1 MLSKKDIEEL
11 ATGAVKRYFNTCNLI
26 SPQIQENDKTPD
38 WDGELNLYETKKD
51 IRKNYIGSLRIQV
64 KGKEVSKFKTKETFP
79 IETIFLRN
87 AKNEGFVF
95 FVVEVMPNGD
105 NKIFYKKMAPIEIR
119 GLLATINKQQKTRSM
134 PFEPLSMDKSWT
146 EAELKAFLSDC
157 IKQKS
162 FASKNPFSIEDVKNV
177 HDYQW
182 GFTFQ
187 GNNNNLLKDF
197 LGGFKSFLYLK
208 TKEDVEIPI
217 GNGLMNIFMPELT
230 IKKEESVYIGND
242 IVASNYVLTYTKESV
257 SYKLE
262 NLFLLKS
269 EQKPPSTKRIS
280 TLEILADTTDEQI
293 KAYEVYKLL
302 IEYGSIKFGDTE
314 ITINASNKNVLLSTI
329 NKQLSNLSIHQAV
342 LNALNITT
350 PINYKV
356 FTEKDDFSM
365 HQLYKAFIENKAIGL
380 TNPQGIFKI
389 SIANINVLLVCQSDN
404 RGKFYLDNA
413 FTSCVEVIQNNDVTP
428 FRVPIFSF
436 LEQNGYVLF
445 DNIPYDRI
453 VEAYNE
459 CYIKDS
465 RVLIQANLD
474 LLHILKAY
482 DELKLS
488 GKLEKSK
495 FIIGVAQSLAEWLLE
510 NERDNSMIAIHQLN
524 ILQIIKRQR
533 TFTEDEVNLLL
544 QLSQNDSD
552 MVKAGAF
559 LLLDK
564 LDVAQFVIQQF
575 PEDVKA
581 RFMNFPIAIFAKVPN
596 CCNN

>member
-1 MLSKKDIEEL
+1 
-11 ATGAVKRYFNTCNLI
+11 
-26 SPQIQENDKTPD
+26 
-38 WDGELNLYETKKD
+38 
-51 IRKNYIGSLRIQV
+51 
-64 KGKEVSKFKTKETFP
+64 
-79 IETIFLRN
+79 
-87 AKNEGFVF
+87 
-95 FVVEVMPNGD
+95 
-105 NKIFYKKMAPIEIR
+105 
-119 GLLATINKQQKTRSM
+119 
-134 PFEPLSMDKSWT
+134 
-146 EAELKAFLSDC
+146 
-157 IKQKS
+157 
-162 FASKNPFSIEDVKNV
+162 
-177 HDYQW
+177 
-182 GFTFQ
+182 
-187 GNNNNLLKDF
+187 
-197 LGGFKSFLYLK
+197 
-208 TKEDVEIPI
+208 
-217 GNGLMNIFMPELT
+217 MPELT

-293 KAYEVYKLL
+293 KAYEIYKLL

-413 FTSCVEVIQNNDVTP
+413 FTSSIEVIQNNDVTP

-436 LEQNGYVLF
+436 LEQKGFVLF
-445 DNIPYDRI
+445 DNISYDRI

-533 TFTEDEVNLLL
+533 NFTESEVNLLL

-575 PEDVKA
+575 PEEEKI
-581 RFMNFPIAIFAKVPN
+581 RFMDFPIAIFAKGPN
-596 CCNN
+596 C

>member
-119 GLLATINKQQKTRSM
+119 GLLATINKQQQTKSM
-134 PFEPLSMDKSWT
+134 PFDPLSMDKSWT

-162 FASKNPFSIEDVKNV
+162 FASKNPFGIEDLKNV

-187 GNNNNLLKDF
+187 GKKDNLLKDF

-208 TKEDVEIPI
+208 TKEGVEIPI

-314 ITINASNKNVLLSTI
+314 ITINSSNKNVLLSTI

-413 FTSCVEVIQNNDVTP
+413 FTSSIEVIQNNDVTP

-436 LEQNGYVLF
+436 LEQKGFVLF

-482 DELKLS
+482 DELKMPDNL
-488 GKLEKSK
+488 KKSK
-495 FIIGVAQSLAEWLLE
+495 LIIGVAQSLAEWLLE

-533 TFTEDEVNLLL
+533 NFTESEVNLLL
-544 QLSQNDSD
+544 HLSQNDSD

-575 PEDVKA
+575 PEEEKI
-581 RFMNFPIAIFAKVPN
+581 RFMDFPIAIFAKGPN
-596 CCNN
+596 C

>member
-1 MLSKKDIEEL
+1 MRKK
-11 ATGAVKRYFNTCNLI
+11 
-26 SPQIQENDKTPD
+26 
-38 WDGELNLYETKKD
+38 
-51 IRKNYIGSLRIQV
+51 
-64 KGKEVSKFKTKETFP
+64 
-79 IETIFLRN
+79 
-87 AKNEGFVF
+87 
-95 FVVEVMPNGD
+95 
-105 NKIFYKKMAPIEIR
+105 
-119 GLLATINKQQKTRSM
+119 
-134 PFEPLSMDKSWT
+134 
-146 EAELKAFLSDC
+146 
-157 IKQKS
+157 
-162 FASKNPFSIEDVKNV
+162 
-177 HDYQW
+177 
-182 GFTFQ
+182 
-187 GNNNNLLKDF
+187 NNLLKDF

-217 GNGLMNIFMPELT
+217 GNGLMNIFMPELA

-302 IEYGSIKFGDTE
+302 IDYGSIKFGDTE

-413 FTSCVEVIQNNDVTP
+413 FTSSIEVIQNNDITP

-436 LEQNGYVLF
+436 LEQKGFVLF

-482 DELKLS
+482 DELKMSDNL
-488 GKLEKSK
+488 KKSK
-495 FIIGVAQSLAEWLLE
+495 LIIGVAQSLAEWLLE

-533 TFTEDEVNLLL
+533 NFTESEVNLLL

>member
-38 WDGELNLYETKKD
+38 WGGELNLYESKKD

-64 KGKEVSKFKTKETFP
+64 KGKEVSKFKNKETFP
-79 IETIFLRN
+79 IETIFLKN

-95 FVVEVMPNGD
+95 FVVEVMSNGD

-119 GLLATINKQQKTRSM
+119 GLLASINKQQKTKNM
-134 PFEPLSMDKSWT
+134 PFEALSRDKSWI
-146 EAELKAFLSDC
+146 EVELKAFLSDC

-162 FASKNPFSIEDVKNV
+162 FASKTPFSIEDIKNV

-182 GFTFQ
+182 EFSFQ
-187 GNNNNLLKDF
+187 GKKDNLLKDF

-208 TKEDVEIPI
+208 TKEGVEIPI
-217 GNGLMNIFMPELT
+217 GNGLMNIVLPELT
-230 IKKEESVYIGND
+230 INKEENVYIGKD
-242 IVASNYVLTYTKESV
+242 IVATNYILTYTKESV
-257 SYKLE
+257 SYRLE
-262 NLFLLKS
+262 SLFLLKS
-269 EQKPPSTKRIS
+269 EQRAPSTKRIS
-280 TLEILADTTDEQI
+280 TLEILANTTDEQI
-293 KAYEVYKLL
+293 KAYEVYKQL
-302 IEYGSIKFGDTE
+302 IEYGSMKFGDTE
-314 ITINASNKNVLLSTI
+314 ITINASNKKVLLSTI
-329 NKQLSNLSIHQAV
+329 NKQLSNLNIHKAV
-342 LNALNITT
+342 LDILNIKT
-350 PINYKV
+350 PINYKT
-356 FTEKDDFSM
+356 FTGKDNFSM
-365 HQLYKAFIENKAIGL
+365 RQLYKALIEHKAIGL
-380 TNPQGIFKI
+380 TNPQNMFKI

-404 RGKFYLDNA
+404 REKFYIDNA
-413 FTSCVEVIQNNDVTP
+413 FTSSIEVIQNNDVTP

-436 LEQNGYVLF
+436 LEQKGYVLF

-453 VEAYNE
+453 VEVYNE

-474 LLHILKAY
+474 LLHMLKAY
-482 DELKLS
+482 DELKMS
-488 GKLEKSK
+488 DNLEKSK
-495 FIIGVAQSLAEWLLE
+495 FTIEVAQSLAQWLLKH
-510 NERDNSMIAIHQLN
+510 ERDNSMIAIHQLN

-533 TFTEDEVNLLL
+533 TFTKNEVNLLL
-544 QLSQNDSD
+544 QLSQNNSD

-575 PEDVKA
+575 PEDMKA
-581 RFMNFPIAIFAKVPN
+581 RFMDFPIAIFVKAPN

>member
-1 MLSKKDIEEL
+1 MRKK
-11 ATGAVKRYFNTCNLI
+11 
-26 SPQIQENDKTPD
+26 
-38 WDGELNLYETKKD
+38 
-51 IRKNYIGSLRIQV
+51 
-64 KGKEVSKFKTKETFP
+64 
-79 IETIFLRN
+79 
-87 AKNEGFVF
+87 
-95 FVVEVMPNGD
+95 
-105 NKIFYKKMAPIEIR
+105 
-119 GLLATINKQQKTRSM
+119 
-134 PFEPLSMDKSWT
+134 
-146 EAELKAFLSDC
+146 
-157 IKQKS
+157 
-162 FASKNPFSIEDVKNV
+162 
-177 HDYQW
+177 
-182 GFTFQ
+182 
-187 GNNNNLLKDF
+187 NNLLKDF

-217 GNGLMNIFMPELT
+217 GNGLMNIFMPELA

-302 IEYGSIKFGDTE
+302 IDYGSIKFGDTE

-413 FTSCVEVIQNNDVTP
+413 FTSSIEVIQNNDITP

-436 LEQNGYVLF
+436 LEQKGFVLF

-482 DELKLS
+482 DELKMSDNL
-488 GKLEKSK
+488 KKSK
-495 FIIGVAQSLAEWLLE
+495 LIIGVAQSLAEWLLE

-533 TFTEDEVNLLL
+533 NFTESEVNLLL

-552 MVKAGAF
+552 MVKARAF